1 MDQPVAS
8 PLIPTAQKMLGIS
21 NTSFLLCPCES
32 YFHSSFDSPILLSSC
47 SHGTYFF
54 FLSTRLLN
62 GAYWTST
69 TVNNHCLCTQA
80 WRREPRG
87 PLKDK
92 QSRENIYD
100 RLLNY
105 KWWLKTLSM
114 WQQTNQG
121 LKSTQ
126 NCDDHQILIPHTGT
140 TLGGSAT
147 IYFLRFRLARG
158 QSTF

>member
-1 MDQPVAS
+1 MG
-8 PLIPTAQKMLGIS
+8 PT
-21 NTSFLLCPCES
+21 
-32 YFHSSFDSPILLSSC
+32 
-47 SHGTYFF
+47 FF

-69 TVNNHCLCTQA
+69 AVNNHCLCTQA
-80 WRREPRG
+80 WRREARG

-158 QSTF
+158 QSTFWHKRGDLPVKYMVWKRAYSLSSLLHSNFIDLFIFFYSMVCSNPNTC